1 MTNLAAAQQPE
12 ESLVLSKSF
21 LRAGEALGL
30 SRAALGEVIGK
41 DRSTLSRGRI
51 DPHSKSG
58 ELALMLIRSYRSLFV
73 LVGGKPEA
81 LRHWMHTPNRHT
93 RGVPAEQVKTVQ
105 GLVAVTEYLDAVRGK
120 V

>member
-1 MTNLAAAQQPE
+1 MNLAAQHHPD
-12 ESLVLSKSF
+12 ESAVLIKSF
-21 LRAGEALGL
+21 LRAGAALGM
-30 SRAALGEVIGK
+30 SRSELGEVIGK
-41 DRSTLSRGRI
+41 DRSTLSRGRL
-51 DPHSKSG
+51 DPRSKAG
-58 ELALMLIRSYRSLFV
+58 ELALMLIRAYRSLFV
-73 LVGGKPEA
+73 LVGGKEDA

>member
-1 MTNLAAAQQPE
+1 MSLAAQQHPSE
-12 ESLVLSKSF
+12 HLVLSKSL

-30 SRAALGEVIGK
+30 SRAVLGEIIGK

-51 DPHSKSG
+51 DPRSKSG
-58 ELALMLIRSYRSLFV
+58 ELALMLIRTYRSLFV
-73 LVGGKPEA
+73 LVGGKEEA

-93 RGVPAEQVKTVQ
+93 RGVPAEQVKSVQ
-105 GLVAVTEYLDAVRGK
+105 GLVAVTEYLDALRGK

>member
-1 MTNLAAAQQPE
+1 MSLAAHPQID
-12 ESLVLSKSF
+12 ESSVLNKSL

-30 SRAALGEVIGK
+30 NRTALGEVIGR

-51 DPHSKSG
+51 DPHSKAG
-58 ELALMLIRSYRSLFV
+58 ELALMLIRAYRGLYV
-73 LVGGKPEA
+73 LVGGDEAA

-93 RGVPAEQVKTVQ
+93 RGVPAEQVRSVQ
-105 GLVAVTEYLDAVRGK
+105 GLVAVTEYLDAMRGK